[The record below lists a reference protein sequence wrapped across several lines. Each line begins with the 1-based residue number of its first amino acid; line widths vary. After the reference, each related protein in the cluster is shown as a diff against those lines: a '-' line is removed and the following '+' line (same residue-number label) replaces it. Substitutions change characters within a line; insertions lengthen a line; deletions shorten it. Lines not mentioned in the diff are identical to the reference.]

1 MARIN
6 QRPSETPAATSSNL
20 SAVTATAHS
29 DPPSSPTLSSDKEN
43 HSTSAPR
50 DKGKGRVQSD
60 STTSHS
66 AKRRRI
72 QPPTNASAAHDQ
84 EHDESRFYD
93 PTQDQHERQEIKKK
107 SRALERE
114 FNENKDVYL
123 RDGTRLESVIDRANH
138 VFGRVKQ
145 TADATVD
152 SRLLVNISDMALKA
166 SAQLTLG
173 DNSTGL
179 DIDEFVS
186 KCIQFMKNDHANP
199 SATSAERRRQRQS
212 RRDRDD
218 EDDEDQDAN
227 NVLDW
232 AHLGSHACFPYNLRP
247 PAPTFLLG
255 PLSIQKKLRAQTQRR
270 ARQRKDSTVKEVRPE
285 ALTERDLQTNENNA
299 LTTLCQNIKKILE
312 THCVTATNAIESLGD
327 LDDDQVLAEMKR
339 NRISPTGGPSLF
351 DFAINPHSFGQTVE
365 NLFYISFLI
374 KEGNVGLQM
383 DDDGLPTLLPAT
395 PQTVAQQREKSSMRH
410 QAVFSIDYNT
420 WQQLIQAFKISEP
433 LIPHRGTG
441 GGGGAIGARGWYN
454 G

>member
-6 QRPSETPAATSSNL
+6 QRPSETPTARSSNL
-20 SAVTATAHS
+20 PAAPSVA
-29 DPPSSPTLSSDKEN
+29 PSSPNLSSDKEN

-50 DKGKGRVQSD
+50 DKGKGRMSGPSD
-60 STTSHS
+60 SHS

-72 QPPTNASAAHDQ
+72 QPRSTASVANHEEND
-84 EHDESRFYD
+84 DSRFYD

-123 RDGTRLESVIDRANH
+123 KDGTQLESIIDRANE
-138 VFGRVKQ
+138 VYGRVKQ

-173 DNSTGL
+173 DNSTGV

-186 KCIQFMKNDHANP
+186 KCILFMKNDTGNA
-199 SATSAERRRQRQS
+199 SATSTQRRRQRQS
-212 RRDRDD
+212 HRGDGDDDD
-218 EDDEDQDAN
+218 EDENPTD
-227 NVLDW
+227 VLDW

-247 PAPTFLLG
+247 PAPSFLLG
-255 PLSIQKKLRAQTQRR
+255 PLSVQKKVRAQTQRR
-270 ARQRKDSTVKEVRPE
+270 ARQRKDSTIKEVRPE
-285 ALTERDLQTNENNA
+285 ALTERDLQTNESNA

-312 THCVTATNAIESLGD
+312 THCTTATAAIDSLGD
-327 LDDDQVLAEMKR
+327 LDDDQILTEMKR
-339 NRISPTGGPSLF
+339 NRIAPTGGPSLF

-365 NLFYISFLI
+365 NIFYISFLI

-383 DDDGLPTLLPAT
+383 DDDGLPTLLSAE

-410 QAVFSIDYNT
+410 QAVFSIDYST
-420 WQQLIQAFKISEP
+420 WQRLIQAFKITEP
-433 LIPHRGTG
+433 LIPHRGTSG
-441 GGGGAIGARGWYN
+441 GGPAIGARGWYN